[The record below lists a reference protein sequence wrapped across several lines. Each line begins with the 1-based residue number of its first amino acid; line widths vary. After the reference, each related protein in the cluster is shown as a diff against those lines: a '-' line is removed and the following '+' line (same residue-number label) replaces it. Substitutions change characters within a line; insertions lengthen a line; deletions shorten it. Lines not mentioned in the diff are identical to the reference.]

1 MRASA
6 LLRQAVSPDTGAQA
20 YAKSLAYASGLV
32 RRQDHEALWASY
44 FYPPQLQ
51 PAYLALRAFNV
62 ELAGLPDQ
70 VSNQMIGRM
79 RFQWW
84 KDAVRGLYEHKA
96 PPHPLLNL
104 LANLPQRP
112 FLSQY
117 HFARLVTARENNF
130 LNPTF
135 HSLQDLADY
144 SAGTQ
149 ASLLY
154 LLLQATAAGSAPASA
169 PIPVGG
175 AATRHATPFEHVGH
189 EHDPVEP
196 GSTSADLK
204 DADDLTLD
212 HAASHLAVA
221 VTIATLVRSI
231 PHHAAKRVNV
241 IPLEVATRH
250 GLQEE
255 ALFRHGPEAPG
266 LQDAVAQLAGIA
278 EAELRTARECFRG
291 TTGVP
296 RRAVPVF
303 LSATP
308 ARSYLDRLSA
318 AKVDYNPFDKSLQG
332 RYWKLPFQVWGD
344 SRKGHF

>member
-1 MRASA
+1 MRASS
-6 LLRQAVSPDTGAQA
+6 LLRTAASPGSGAEA
-20 YAKSLAYASGLV
+20 YAKSLAYAQGVV
-32 RRQDHEALWASY
+32 RRADHEAVWASY

-51 PAYLALRAFNV
+51 PAYFALRAFNA

-84 KDAVRGLYEHKA
+84 KDAVKGLYEHKA

-117 HFARLVTARENNF
+117 HFTRLVTARENNF

-154 LLLQATAAGSAPASA
+154 LLLQATAAGSAP
-169 PIPVGG
+169 PPLELGG
-175 AATRHATPFEHVGH
+175 VTRHATPFQHTGGEHS
-189 EHDPVEP
+189 PVEP
-196 GSTSADLK
+196 GSVQSLK
-204 DADDLTLD
+204 EADDLTLD

-221 VTIATLVRSI
+221 VTIATLLRSI
-231 PHHAAKRVNV
+231 PHHASKRVNV
-241 IPLEVATRH
+241 IPLEVAAKHNLR
-250 GLQEE
+250 EE
-255 ALFRHGPEAPG
+255 ALFRHGPDAEG

-278 EAELRTARECFRG
+278 EAELRTARECFQG

-296 RRAVPVF
+296 KRAVPVF

-308 ARSYLDRLSA
+308 ARSYLARLASP
-318 AKVDYNPFDKSLQG
+318 KVDYNPFSPALQG

-344 SRKGHF
+344 ARSGHF